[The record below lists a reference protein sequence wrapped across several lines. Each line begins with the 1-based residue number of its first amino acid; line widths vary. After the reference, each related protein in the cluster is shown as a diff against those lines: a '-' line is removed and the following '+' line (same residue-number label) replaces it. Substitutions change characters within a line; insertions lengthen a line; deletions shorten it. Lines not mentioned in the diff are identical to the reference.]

1 MKSKLFLV
9 FLMLFVIPTIASA
22 DSISVT
28 CSSTSI
34 KVNESTNCTIK
45 GTTSSAVSSLSSK
58 LSSSGNIKIS
68 NITTSS
74 IWQGNGDGG
83 SIDLYTDVNKT
94 GTFAIGTFKV
104 TATATSGTGSVSLA
118 NTKFYDANFT
128 EKSVANVTL
137 NIKVNEQT
145 APSNPGTS
153 TNPSNPGTST
163 NPSNPPTVVEKPKL
177 KSLSITPGTINFQ
190 SNVFEYSVTVP
201 SDTSEVSIKAT
212 AADSNSKVS
221 IPADLKLKGET
232 TTFNIVLTS
241 SNKQT
246 QTYKIIVKKSL
257 VVKSSDASLKSL
269 LVDGVSVQFDKNLE
283 YTLSTTSDSLNMN
296 VTLND
301 EKASFNVY
309 GNNNLNNEDV
319 VLIKV
324 TAEDG
329 TMKCY
334 TILINKDNEEI
345 VNGSNVN
352 IPTYV
357 FVIAEVLWVL
367 LLLIYFSK
375 LV

>member
-1 MKSKLFLV
+1 MKNKLLLIL
-9 FLMLFVIPTIASA
+9 LMFFAIPTIASA

-28 CSSTSI
+28 CNSTSI

-68 NITTSS
+68 NIATSS

-104 TATATSGTGSVSLA
+104 TATATAGTGSISLT

-128 EKSVANVTL
+128 EIGVANVTL
-137 NIKVNEQT
+137 NIKVNEKVNEQT
-145 APSNPGTS
+145 KPSNPGTS
-153 TNPSNPGTST
+153 TE
-163 NPSNPPTVVEKPKL
+163 PSNPPTVVEKPKL

-190 SNVFEYSVTVP
+190 SNVLEYSVTVP

-212 AADSNSKVS
+212 AADSTSKVS
-221 IPADLKLKGET
+221 IPVDLKLKGET
-232 TTFNIVLTS
+232 TTFNIVVTS

-246 QTYKIIVKKSL
+246 QTYKIIVKKSS

-269 LVDGVSVQFDKNLE
+269 LIDGVSVQFNKNLE
-283 YTLSTTSDSLNMN
+283 YTLTTKNDSLNMN

-301 EKASFNVY
+301 EKASFNIY
-309 GNNNLNNEDV
+309 GNKNLNNEDV

-367 LLLIYFSK
+367 LLLIYFTK